1 MSKKEKEI
9 SSKETFKILDDNI
22 IKLKDPNSFL
32 NPNNIRGKEK
42 LMNFDFVFSP
52 SVGQEQL
59 FNNTTRFLIDNVI
72 NSFNVIVFSYGI
84 TGAGKTYTMLGNDEN
99 PGIIVWILKELYKK
113 ISEYKNRENLIK
125 LWYLEIFN
133 KNIRD
138 FISNKNEKSENLELR
153 EDPDEG
159 VIINN
164 ITEIIINS
172 MNEILDLLKK
182 GIKIEQ

>member
-1 MSKKEKEI
+1 
-9 SSKETFKILDDNI
+9 
-22 IKLKDPNSFL
+22 
-32 NPNNIRGKEK
+32 
-42 LMNFDFVFSP
+42 MNFDFVFSP

-113 ISEYKNRENLIK
+113 ISECKNRENLIK

-138 FISNKNEKSENLELR
+138 FISNKNEKNENLELR

>member
-1 MSKKEKEI
+1 
-9 SSKETFKILDDNI
+9 
-22 IKLKDPNSFL
+22 
-32 NPNNIRGKEK
+32 
-42 LMNFDFVFSP
+42 MNFDFVFSP

-113 ISEYKNRENLIK
+113 ISECKNRENLIK

-138 FISNKNEKSENLELR
+138 FISNKNEKNENLELR

-164 ITEIIINS
+164 ITEIIIN
-172 MNEILDLLKK
+172 
-182 GIKIEQ
+182 

>member
-1 MSKKEKEI
+1 
-9 SSKETFKILDDNI
+9 
-22 IKLKDPNSFL
+22 
-32 NPNNIRGKEK
+32 
-42 LMNFDFVFSP
+42 MNFDFVFSP

>member
-1 MSKKEKEI
+1 
-9 SSKETFKILDDNI
+9 
-22 IKLKDPNSFL
+22 
-32 NPNNIRGKEK
+32 
-42 LMNFDFVFSP
+42 MNFDFVFSP

-84 TGAGKTYTMLGNDEN
+84 TGASKTYTMLGNDEN

-113 ISEYKNRENLIK
+113 ISECKNRENLIK

-138 FISNKNEKSENLELR
+138 FISNKNEKNENLELR

-164 ITEIIINS
+164 ITEIIIN
-172 MNEILDLLKK
+172 
-182 GIKIEQ
+182 